1 MNMAAECKQ
10 SCSWWDTTNSL
21 FGVYLLTKEIFACL
35 YFSKSLHL
43 IKYKLLVL
51 CLVFKKR

>member
-21 FGVYLLTKEIFACL
+21 FGVYLLMKEIFACL